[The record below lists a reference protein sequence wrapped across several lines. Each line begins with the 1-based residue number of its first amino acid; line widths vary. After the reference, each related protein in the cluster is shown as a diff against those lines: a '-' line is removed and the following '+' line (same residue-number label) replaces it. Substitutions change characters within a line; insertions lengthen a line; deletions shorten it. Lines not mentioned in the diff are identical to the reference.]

1 MNDMSRAEWPL
12 GPRVDSRPAERPQ
25 RTALVGRLVTVAP
38 LDPARHGDSLYGGLC
53 GAHNDDLWCYL
64 LSGPFGDRASFDV
77 YLEKSAVSKDPLFF
91 SILDGASA
99 RALGIA
105 AYLRVE
111 PLDRVIEVGS
121 IVFTRSL
128 QRTAG
133 ATEAMFLMAA
143 HAFETLRYRRYEWKC
158 NALHERSRRAALRLG
173 FTFEGIFRNHMIS
186 KGRSRDTAWFAMLD
200 SEWPARRDAL
210 ESWLDPENFDADGR
224 QRVPLS
230 SFRDRL
236 SPPVNSVPAG

>member
-12 GPRVDSRPAERPQ
+12 GPRVDSRSAERPQ

-186 KGRSRDTAWFAMLD
+186 KGTQSGYRLVCHARLRVAGEKGRARELARSGELRRRRTSAR
-200 SEWPARRDAL
+200 PAVIFSRQA
-210 ESWLDPENFDADGR
+210 ESSG
-224 QRVPLS
+224 Q
-230 SFRDRL
+230 
-236 SPPVNSVPAG
+236 